1 MNVGPVRLFATMVKT
16 CKLVV
21 CGGPG
26 VGKTTLLENAIYGEH
41 ANKNTCR
48 TKEDIYI
55 AQIDTDRGVR
65 EQVRIMDT
73 CGNDWI
79 NANDMSKHYLH
90 FGDGFILVYS
100 TTDKESFRC
109 VEILK
114 REIERTRD
122 KKDVVIAIVCNK
134 TDLNP
139 QRQVDP
145 AVAQKWAT
153 KEKVKVFNTSM
164 HNRAGILEPFVYVC
178 SRLTQPPQKS
188 TLLPIG
194 SRRTKQTF
202 SND

>member
-1 MNVGPVRLFATMVKT
+1 MVKT

-26 VGKTTLLENAIYGEH
+26 VGKTTLLQNAIYGEN
-41 ANKNTCR
+41 ATRNTRR

-65 EQVRIMDT
+65 EQARVIDT
-73 CGNDWI
+73 CGKDWI
-79 NANDMSKHYLH
+79 TTSDMYKHYLH

-100 TTDKESFRC
+100 ATDKESFRC

-114 REIERTRD
+114 RELDRTRD
-122 KKDVVIAIVCNK
+122 KKDIVIAIVCNK
-134 TDLNP
+134 TDLNT

-145 AVAQKWAT
+145 AVVQKWAA
-153 KEKVKVFNTSM
+153 KEKVKVFTTSM
-164 HNRAGILEPFVYVC
+164 HNRTSIVEPFVYAC

-188 TLLPIG
+188 TLLPMAIG
-194 SRRTKQTF
+194 SRRTKQT
-202 SND
+202 SNND